1 MVFVYDIVIGVH
13 DGSLASLGCE
23 VLLRTLYWILHL
35 YYSPIVTGLKF
46 LVVLQAYLTIC
57 DLLVVFC
64 DQLGNNPQLVELVY
78 EADRGL
84 QIQLNDF
91 IQNYVFIMEEDGKL
105 LLAC

>member
-1 MVFVYDIVIGVH
+1 MKFRSEPCVEFSICTMVP
-13 DGSLASLGCE
+13 
-23 VLLRTLYWILHL
+23 LL
-35 YYSPIVTGLKF
+35 TGLKF

-105 LLAC
+105 LIAC

>member
-1 MVFVYDIVIGVH
+1 M
-13 DGSLASLGCE
+13 
-23 VLLRTLYWILHL
+23 LHM
-35 YYSPIVTGLKF
+35 YCGPIVTGLKF

-64 DQLGNNPQLVELVY
+64 DQLGNNPQLAELVY

>member
-1 MVFVYDIVIGVH
+1 M
-13 DGSLASLGCE
+13 
-23 VLLRTLYWILHL
+23 
-35 YYSPIVTGLKF
+35 
-46 LVVLQAYLTIC
+46 TIC

-64 DQLGNNPQLVELVY
+64 DQLGNNPHLAELVY